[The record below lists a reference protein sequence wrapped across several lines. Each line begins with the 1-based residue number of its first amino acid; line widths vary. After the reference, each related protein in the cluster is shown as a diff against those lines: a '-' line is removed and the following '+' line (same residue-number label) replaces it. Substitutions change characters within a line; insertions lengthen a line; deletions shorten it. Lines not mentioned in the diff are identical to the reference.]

1 VFIKTGIKQ
10 VARLCL
16 STATVVVVLLFG
28 QANLS
33 VSDGLRFTAV
43 FADDDHGDSDSDSSS
58 SSSSSSSSG
67 GSGGSGGSSGS
78 DNRYWE
84 QQQAEATHRS
94 PSGRRDF
101 SSAQLSRIATLRSI
115 HLIDTAKKARFSF
128 SVNDRT
134 VDEAKLELK
143 KQLQKQGFTQLMPE
157 QAQIT
162 ILEQLQ

>member
-28 QANLS
+28 QVNLS

-43 FADDDHGDSDSDSSS
+43 FADDDHGDSDSD